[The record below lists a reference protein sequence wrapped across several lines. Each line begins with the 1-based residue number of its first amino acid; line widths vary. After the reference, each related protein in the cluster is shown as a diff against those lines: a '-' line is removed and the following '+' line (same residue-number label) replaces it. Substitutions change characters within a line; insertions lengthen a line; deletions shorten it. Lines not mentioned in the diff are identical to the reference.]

1 MRIGLVT
8 PAPPG
13 SRNGNRVTANR
24 WAGILRD
31 LGHRVAL
38 SQSYDGED
46 FDLLVAIH
54 ALRSADAVAAFRA
67 RWPKRP
73 IVVLLAGTDVYGPL
87 YEEGG
92 GAVLDAADRV
102 VTLQRLAVD
111 ELRPGHKGKAR
122 TIVQSAKPTPGPG
135 PASKA
140 RRFDV
145 SVVGH
150 LRPVKDPLLPARAAR
165 RLPPESRIRVL
176 QLGDPMS
183 PAMAR
188 QAAALAARHPRYT
201 WLRDLPAWRARR
213 LLKRS
218 QLMVIS
224 SISEGG
230 ANVVSEAVVDG
241 VPVLASRMPGNVGL
255 LGDDY
260 PGYFP
265 VGSSSELRRLLLRC
279 ERDPAMLAQLREA
292 AAPLRSLL
300 TPGAR
305 TRRLGRPPRRS
316 WRQARAKAVIPVP
329 RHGNPCPLR
338 TDRPPR
344 RDPRHDTRRR
354 LVSSPLRRGPRRDIR
369 PSPRRA
375 FSCAMEAIDP
385 PAAT

>member
-111 ELRPGHKGKAR
+111 ELRPEHKGKAR

-176 QLGDPMS
+176 QLGDPMN

-265 VGSSSELRRLLLRC
+265 VGSSSELRRLLLSC
-279 ERDPAMLAQLREA
+279 ERDPAVLAQLREA

-300 TPGAR
+300 TPER
-305 TRRLGRPPRRS
+305 E
-316 WRQARAKAVIPVP
+316 RADWAA
-329 RHGNPCPLR
+329 L
-338 TDRPPR
+338 
-344 RDPRHDTRRR
+344 
-354 LVSSPLRRGPRRDIR
+354 LSELA
-369 PSPRRA
+369 PSPR
-375 FSCAMEAIDP
+375 
-385 PAAT
+385 

>member
-38 SQSYDGED
+38 SQSYEGED

-54 ALRSADAVAAFRA
+54 ALRSAGAVAAFRA
-67 RWPKRP
+67 RWPKRRV
-73 IVVLLAGTDVYGPL
+73 VVLLAGTDVYGPL

-92 GAVLDAADRV
+92 AAVLDAADRI

-111 ELRPGHKGKAR
+111 ELRPEHKGKAR

-176 QLGDPMS
+176 QLGDPLS

-188 QAAALAARHPRYT
+188 QAAAVAARHPRYT

-265 VGSSSELRRLLLRC
+265 VGGSSELRRLLLRC
-279 ERDPAMLAQLREA
+279 ERDPAVLAQLRAA

-300 TPGAR
+300 TPERERADWAAL
-305 TRRLGRPPRRS
+305 LGELAP
-316 WRQARAKAVIPVP
+316 
-329 RHGNPCPLR
+329 
-338 TDRPPR
+338 
-344 RDPRHDTRRR
+344 DPR
-354 LVSSPLRRGPRRDIR
+354 
-369 PSPRRA
+369 
-375 FSCAMEAIDP
+375 
-385 PAAT
+385 